1 MVLPK
6 LPTTET
12 LSVSE
17 ARRQFSE
24 TLDRVRRREIRVRV
38 EKSGIPVGGIV
49 SVRDLA
55 ILEAQDS
62 RQETQLGALNRYRA
76 AFAGFTDIELEI
88 EIARELENIRQE
100 LREERAQG
108 RS

>member
-1 MVLPK
+1 MALPK
-6 LPTTET
+6 NPSTEAMN
-12 LSVSE
+12 VSE

-38 EKSGIPVGGIV
+38 EKSGIPVAGIV

-55 ILEAQDS
+55 ILEGQDS
-62 RQETQLGALNRYRA
+62 RQETQLGALNRYQA
-76 AFAGFTDIELEI
+76 AFAGFTDIENEI

-100 LREERAQG
+100 LRGERAQE